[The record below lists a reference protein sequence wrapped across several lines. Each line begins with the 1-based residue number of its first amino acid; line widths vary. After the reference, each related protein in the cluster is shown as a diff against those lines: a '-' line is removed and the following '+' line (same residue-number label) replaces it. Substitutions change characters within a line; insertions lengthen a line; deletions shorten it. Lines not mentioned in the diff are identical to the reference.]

1 MRKIEYDIARNQ
13 KKILKIDDK
22 YIESKVN
29 PEKEAERNIEKYA
42 KNNSTHII
50 FGYGAGYTSNL
61 LLQKIQKGLLGKS
74 DIIIIDPII
83 EKLNIKNEE
92 VKNFIFSGNDKTQIE
107 KTINQALNKTHNRV
121 QIISTNKYE
130 EIFIEEYQDLLNIV
144 KKSMDQYLTNFYTSA
159 VSSLQWHKN
168 MIGNL
173 LNLKNDGNLYD
184 LQKKINIP
192 VVIISGGPSLDK
204 QLPLLK
210 KYEKQ
215 VITIVAGSTI
225 NSVLQYDII
234 PDFVVS
240 IDGKLEHYKQH
251 YSKLKNINSRLI
263 YSMETFP
270 KIREIF
276 TEKGFAFFVNESREL
291 TEYVQ
296 NNLAISILGLN
307 MGNSCAN
314 YAFTIADLITS
325 ESIAFIGQDLA
336 FTNNST
342 HDKSNKDYHEL
353 TKEEIERNKYFY
365 VEGYNGEP
373 VLTNNLMNMM
383 KESFEKQLSIMH
395 SSERVYNCT
404 EGGVKIVGMRQKSFY
419 AFLKNNT
426 KNKDVFNKKI
436 FLNSIKIKGNP
447 YSAFQVEKILEE
459 MLKNINDILR
469 IINSINHFETLEE
482 KEYEKTIKNIKGK
495 CKKIPFWK
503 IESIINTFITNEKLT
518 SDNINSDTKK
528 INLQEI
534 SLYEKNIKELREYI
548 IQIQKEV
555 KDIEGNI

>member
-29 PEKEAERNIEKYA
+29 PEKEAERNVEKYA

-83 EKLNIKNEE
+83 EKLNIKSEE
-92 VKNFIFSGNDKTQIE
+92 VKNFIFSGDDKKQIE
-107 KTINQALNKTHNRV
+107 KIINQALHRTHNRV
-121 QIISTNKYE
+121 QIISANKYE

-144 KKSMDQYLTNFYTSA
+144 KKSMDQYLTNFYTLV

-173 LNLKNDGNLYD
+173 LNLKNDGNLYE

-192 VVIISGGPSLDK
+192 VVIISGGPSLYK

-215 VITIVAGSTI
+215 VITVVAGSTI

-240 IDGKLEHYKQH
+240 IDGRLEHYKQH
-251 YSKLKNINSRLI
+251 YIKLKNINSRLI

-270 KIREIF
+270 KIRESF

-296 NNLAISILGLN
+296 DNLAISILGLN
-307 MGNSCAN
+307 IGNSCAN

-325 ESIAFIGQDLA
+325 DSIAFIGQDLA

-342 HDKSNKDYHEL
+342 HDKGNKDYREL
-353 TKEEIERNKYFY
+353 TKEEIEKNKYFY
-365 VEGYNGEP
+365 VEGYDGEP
-373 VLTNNLMNMM
+373 ILTNNLMNMM

-395 SSERVYNCT
+395 NSERVYNCT
-404 EGGVKIVGMRQKSFY
+404 EGGVKIVGMKQKSFY

-426 KNKDVFNKKI
+426 RNKDVFNKKI
-436 FLNSIKIKGNP
+436 FLNSIKIKGNSYP
-447 YSAFQVEKILEE
+447 TFQVEKTLEE
-459 MLKNINDILR
+459 MLNNVNEILR
-469 IINSINHFETLEE
+469 IIIRINHFKTFEE
-482 KEYEKTIKNIKGK
+482 KEYEESINSIKKI

-503 IESIINTFITNEKLT
+503 MESIINTFITNEKLT